1 MGNPY
6 GKILTGVGL
15 IDGGKLTEA
24 ARTTYVNEVIG
35 LLTTGNADGKGGMP
49 TTKIFSSL
57 LPLPPIAGPT
67 IFNVTT
73 LQPEPLFWFGP
84 DPLAAM
90 MATLLTDKQKTPI
103 WNAIFPDL
111 LYAKTAAALDANG
124 STPLFPLF
132 DVSIAFPDLEG
143 FPIAIPD
150 LAVQANIMPPP
161 KLLIKL
167 ADLGLSL
174 SPPSLPIPPIP
185 PPFPPFMPIMPELS
199 LPGLPSLALQDLMIG
214 LIKMPFD
221 LLVKLAIPDVG
232 LILDLLS
239 LKLDGIFN
247 LAFDIVLKLLE
258 PLVQIV
264 PKILIASILIY
275 LKNVVAM
282 VATDIVGLII
292 GANGVATKLVA
303 GATGLV

>member
-1 MGNPY
+1 
-6 GKILTGVGL
+6 
-15 IDGGKLTEA
+15 
-24 ARTTYVNEVIG
+24 
-35 LLTTGNADGKGGMP
+35 
-49 TTKIFSSL
+49 
-57 LPLPPIAGPT
+57 
-67 IFNVTT
+67 
-73 LQPEPLFWFGP
+73 
-84 DPLAAM
+84 M

-185 PPFPPFMPIMPELS
+185 PPFPSFMPIMPELS

>member
-185 PPFPPFMPIMPELS
+185 PPFPSFMPIMPELS

>member
-282 VATDIVGLII
+282 VATDIIGLII